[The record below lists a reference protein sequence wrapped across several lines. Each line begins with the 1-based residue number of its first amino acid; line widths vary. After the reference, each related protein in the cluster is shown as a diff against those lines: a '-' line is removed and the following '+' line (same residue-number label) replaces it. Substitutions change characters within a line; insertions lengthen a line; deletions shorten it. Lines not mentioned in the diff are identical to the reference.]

1 MIQRTTRPLS
11 VEEQRSIKWGL
22 PFLRT
27 RTRRRDIAAGRAEV
41 LEFPVVHAWTLI
53 TCSGPPCCPNSWLLQ
68 SSPDEFVYL
77 ESWDVANAVE
87 GHFPGD
93 HVRVSCLQAS
103 RRLLDFSVSGR
114 LVPVDEQIVDE
125 SLLPLLPQ
133 TGVECR
139 VFRSEE
145 LPEQLLAALHAV

>member
-1 MIQRTTRPLS
+1 M
-11 VEEQRSIKWGL
+11 
-22 PFLRT
+22 
-27 RTRRRDIAAGRAEV
+27 
-41 LEFPVVHAWTLI
+41 
-53 TCSGPPCCPNSWLLQ
+53 
-68 SSPDEFVYL
+68 
-77 ESWDVANAVE
+77 E

-125 SLLPLLPQ
+125 SLLPLFPQ